1 MAGSKSKLKLQIG
14 GGMMLGAYLA
24 THLSIM
30 LENFEVIASLLTLF
44 FLNYYQ

>member
-30 LENFEVIASLLTLF
+30 LENFEHFSQEVEDED
-44 FLNYYQ
+44 Y